1 MYRETISRV
10 KQVVIIALICG
21 IFTQSIG
28 KLVLLSNYLIN
39 KEFIIFNYCENKS
52 KPKLQC
58 NGKCHLTKQLK
69 EQEKQESSSKNNVKS
84 VDEAQFCSEY
94 NHIILPRV
102 VYISI
107 SENWNYLNGEIKTP
121 SPSIFH
127 PPTV

>member
-1 MYRETISRV
+1 V

-52 KPKLQC
+52 KPKLHC

-69 EQEKQESSSKNNVKS
+69 KQEKQENSSNNNSKS
-84 VDEAQFCSEY
+84 VDEVQFCFEHDY
-94 NHIILPRV
+94 TILPRF
-102 VYISI
+102 VYVSI
-107 SENWNYLNGEIKTP
+107 SANWTYLNGETNNT

>member
-1 MYRETISRV
+1 MYRKTKSIV
-10 KQVVIIALICG
+10 KQVVIIVLICG

-52 KPKLQC
+52 KPKLHC
-58 NGKCHLTKQLK
+58 NGKCHLKKQLK
-69 EQEKQESSSKNNVKS
+69 EQEKQESSSKNNTKS
-84 VDEAQFCSEY
+84 FDEVQFCSEY
-94 NHIILPRV
+94 DHAILPQF
-102 VYISI
+102 VYVSI
-107 SENWNYLNGEIKTP
+107 SANWAYLNGETNNT

>member
-1 MYRETISRV
+1 MYRKTKSIV
-10 KQVVIIALICG
+10 KQVVIIVLICG

-52 KPKLQC
+52 KPKLHC

-69 EQEKQESSSKNNVKS
+69 EQEKQESSSKNNTKS
-84 VDEAQFCSEY
+84 LDEVQFCSEY
-94 NHIILPRV
+94 NHTILPRFIYV
-102 VYISI
+102 SI
-107 SENWNYLNGEIKTP
+107 SANWNYLNGETKNT

>member
-1 MYRETISRV
+1 M
-10 KQVVIIALICG
+10 KQVVIITLICG

-52 KPKLQC
+52 KPKLKC

-69 EQEKQESSSKNNVKS
+69 EQEKQESSSKNLSKS
-84 VDEAQFCSEY
+84 VDETQFCTDYDHS
-94 NHIILPRV
+94 ILPRILYV
-102 VYISI
+102 SI
-107 SENWNYLNGEIKTP
+107 SSNWTYLNGETNNE